1 MARVNMTNRMSAY
14 QAHGLAAARRKYLPL
29 PSDGPQ
35 TPDQVLEKVKKD
47 LNVRQARLNNL
58 IEVYFNANDPR
69 LAADFVNALADEYAL
84 QNLEARWD
92 MAQSAGNWMTRHL
105 TDLRAKLEASEN
117 ELQSYSQAHGLLLVD
132 SNESVATEK
141 LHQVQEA
148 LSKAESQRMEKQADM
163 EMAAGAKPDSVPQ
176 VLDNAAVKEYQVK
189 LLDLQRQLAELK
201 QIYTPSNPKVQAV
214 ESQIAALDSA
224 AEKQR
229 ANVLGRLRNEFASAQ
244 RNEQML
250 SAEYAKQ
257 NRLVSNQDE
266 QMIHYNTLK
275 HDVDSNRA
283 IYETLLQKVKE
294 TSVSVALQ
302 ATNVRVVDPAT
313 PPSKPY
319 KPDAPVNLA
328 GGLMAGLVV
337 GLTSAA
343 LRHRSQRSVRRPGVI
358 QRFMTAPE
366 LGVIPSA
373 SRGWPREALA
383 DDDAR
388 PGLLRALKGKP
399 DRLRAWLSPNSAASD
414 SFRTVMTSL
423 LFAVE
428 DPGVQVIVVTSPG
441 CGEGKTTVASNLGA
455 AFAATGRRVLLVDS
469 DMRRPRLHTI
479 FELPLSP
486 GVHEFAAE
494 IPSEGTPA
502 PLDRFVRH
510 SGIKNLFLLPA
521 GDCGEAESSL
531 VHTLRFREKFAA
543 LRRHFDIILV
553 DAPPLPWVPE
563 ARVMARLADG
573 VVMVVRA
580 GSTRLEDAITA
591 ERHIQRD
598 GGVLIGTVLNDAP
611 QGIPPYYSR
620 YTTTGAN
627 SQTA

>member
-1 MARVNMTNRMSAY
+1 MQFPKTDKLELAPVRQGYTVEYTAPAPADTPLIHYWDTLFAHKGIIALSICFCVAIAAALTFSMSPVYQAKGVLELQTPPQVSYTHDGGGAADVNGQTFDAYVDTQIGILQSDTLIRRVMARVNMTNRMSAY

-132 SNESVATEK
+132 SNQSVAAEK

-148 LSKAESQRMEKQADM
+148 LSRAESQRMEKQADM

-366 LGVIPSA
+366 LGVIP
-373 SRGWPREALA
+373 P
-383 DDDAR
+383 
-388 PGLLRALKGKP
+388 GKP
-399 DRLRAWLSPNSAASD
+399 
-414 SFRTVMTSL
+414 
-423 LFAVE
+423 
-428 DPGVQVIVVTSPG
+428 G
-441 CGEGKTTVASNLGA
+441 VAS
-455 AFAATGRRVLLVDS
+455 
-469 DMRRPRLHTI
+469 
-479 FELPLSP
+479 
-486 GVHEFAAE
+486 
-494 IPSEGTPA
+494 
-502 PLDRFVRH
+502 
-510 SGIKNLFLLPA
+510 
-521 GDCGEAESSL
+521 
-531 VHTLRFREKFAA
+531 
-543 LRRHFDIILV
+543 
-553 DAPPLPWVPE
+553 
-563 ARVMARLADG
+563 
-573 VVMVVRA
+573 
-580 GSTRLEDAITA
+580 
-591 ERHIQRD
+591 
-598 GGVLIGTVLNDAP
+598 
-611 QGIPPYYSR
+611 
-620 YTTTGAN
+620 
-627 SQTA
+627 